1 MIDILAAAPRP
12 IVVSF
17 AIGLL
22 VIMGLWAFIDFCIA
36 RHDRQFHEEMEQ
48 LRKGGFNGSKP
59 RLDE

>member
-1 MIDILAAAPRP
+1 MIDILTATPQP

-36 RHDRQFHEEMEQ
+36 RDDRKFHDEMEK
-48 LRKGGFNGSKP
+48 LRKGGFCGSKP